1 MTSIANVNSVTIN
14 TNTFKSSAAANIVSV
29 DLGYVPWANNNM
41 YEAFAS
47 KIKLTTITN
56 INNDVTNMYNAFGYC
71 TNLVNTPTLP
81 NSLVNMAFTFY
92 RCFNLVNVPTIP
104 NNVVNMYRAF
114 SDCNNIVHPPVIPN
128 SVVDMGLCFAGCNNL
143 VTAPSIPDS
152 VTIMGQSFVTCKNL
166 TRAPII
172 PSSVSTMAY
181 AFDGCVNLTGD
192 VYIYSSIITSAS
204 AVFNATSLPKNV
216 YIPYNASLGI
226 YTDTYNSF
234 NGAGYNPLTTKDGV
248 TVRENPHFGVYNT
261 DWWACNYDGEI
272 HKYLNATAQ
281 TRINIPSQIGGKQSR
296 INLSHFCNKYNSRTT
311 ITTIDLNNSMIT
323 NMAEMCASCSNLTTV
338 LNVNPNS
345 PVTNMASAFASCA
358 KLTSISAIPNNV
370 TYLYRAFIACSALT
384 TIPNLP
390 KSLVSAGLAFQACN
404 NIVTAPIIHDKIE
417 YMWAMFDS
425 CNKLTG
431 NIYIKSNRV
440 TNAIRC
446 FNGPTTLR
454 KNVYIPFVN
463 SDGTTSATYQ
473 AFTVAGYKTDGSYQN
488 VYLMNYAGLY

>member
-14 TNTFKSSAAANIVSV
+14 TNTFKSSAANIVSV
-29 DLGYVPWANNNM
+29 DLGYVPWVNNNM
-41 YEAFAS
+41 YGAFAS
-47 KIKLTTITN
+47 KTKLTTVTN
-56 INNDVTNMYNAFGYC
+56 INDNVTQMYNTFFGC
-71 TNLVNTPTLP
+71 NSLVNAPTLP
-81 NSLVNMAFTFY
+81 NSLVNMGYTFF
-92 RCFNLVNVPTIP
+92 RCYNLVNVPTIP
-104 NNVVNMYRAF
+104 NSVEDMCRAF
-114 SDCNNIVHPPVIPN
+114 CECNNIVHPPIIPN
-128 SVVDMGLCFAGCNNL
+128 SVVNMELCFGTCNNL

-152 VTIMGQSFVTCKNL
+152 VTNMSQAFSSCKNL

-172 PSSVSTMAY
+172 PSSVTSFSY
-181 AFDGCVNLTGD
+181 AFNGCVNLTGD

-234 NGAGYNPLTTKDGV
+234 NSQGYKPDVVKDGV
-248 TVRENPHFGVYNT
+248 VIRENPNFGVYNT

-281 TRINIPSQIGGKQSR
+281 TRINIPGQIGGKQSR
-296 INLSHFCNKYNSRTT
+296 INLSNFCNKYNSRTT
-311 ITTIDLNNSMIT
+311 ITTIDLNNSIIT
-323 NMAEMCASCSNLTTV
+323 NMSEMCASCSNLTTV

-370 TYLYRAFIACSALT
+370 TYLYRAFIACSNLT

-417 YMWAMFDS
+417 YMWAMFDN

-473 AFTVAGYKTDGSYQN
+473 AFTAAGYKTDGSYQN